1 MTDRTRLLRLLEDY
15 GGDLISFAL
24 SLVGNRSE
32 AEDACQDMVV
42 QMLKRWDKVDAD
54 RNLKSWTFTILYRKC
69 LDQINK
75 HRRFLHFFN
84 RAAVDYSELHQNP
97 SEDRWPESISEDL
110 LDRLRLNERTCLFLW
125 AREGY
130 SSEEIAGI
138 IGCSPGTVRVHLFQ
152 ARKKLKRLMEG
163 GNEKRV
169 NEKKEL
175 VAFSPGC
182 SGGSFP

>member
-1 MTDRTRLLRLLEDY
+1 M
-15 GGDLISFAL
+15 
-24 SLVGNRSE
+24 
-32 AEDACQDMVV
+32 
-42 QMLKRWDKVDAD
+42 
-54 RNLKSWTFTILYRKC
+54 
-69 LDQINK
+69 
-75 HRRFLHFFN
+75 
-84 RAAVDYSELHQNP
+84 
-97 SEDRWPESISEDL
+97 
-110 LDRLRLNERTCLFLW
+110 RLNERTCLFLW